1 MKTTTKV
8 AIGFSIAAVA
18 GITATVIASGKI
30 IEKVHYATNRCK
42 ARKFVENKFGG
53 NQKIMDLVD
62 RLSDEDLESIITVSG
77 KIKNGKQKVKI
88 YGQNFKGSQ
97 KDLKNKLSSYL
108 SAAFEG

>member
-1 MKTTTKV
+1 MKTSTKI
-8 AIGFSIAAVA
+8 AISLSVAAVA
-18 GITATVIASGKI
+18 GIAATTIASGKI
-30 IEKVHYATNRCK
+30 LEKVHYASNRCK

-77 KIKNGKQKVKI
+77 KIKNGKRKVKV